1 VPAAEVTRISDASRS
16 IWMPICSLTS
26 SSALGSVRS
35 RISGCSLVIT
45 SRRVRPASSI
55 SGHSG
60 AWISPSTVQSTITSH
75 SFSAS
80 ITARLPWIAQEV
92 PVDFTGTGAVCGG
105 VGIWI
110 MQNSAPRS

>member
-1 VPAAEVTRISDASRS
+1 
-16 IWMPICSLTS
+16 MTS
-26 SSALGSVRS
+26 S
-35 RISGCSLVIT
+35 
-45 SRRVRPASSI
+45 RVRPASSI

-60 AWISPSTVQSTITSH
+60 AWIIPSTVQSTITST

-80 ITARLPWIAQEV
+80 ITARLPAMAQLV